1 LSTMF
6 TEDPPA
12 KSVMPL
18 LTVQKLTKTFGGL
31 TAVNDISFELEKN
44 DILSVIGPN
53 GAGKTTLFNM
63 LTGIYQ
69 PTEGQIV
76 LQKEG
81 KACTLQGLKSHQI
94 NQEGLARTFQNIRL
108 FNKMTVLENVM
119 VGRHVRTNNGL
130 WAIII
135 PNRKARIEEEQT
147 IEQAME
153 KLEFVGL
160 EDKAFIQADSLSY
173 GDQRRLEIARALAT
187 DPTILLLDE
196 PAAGMNPQEKKQ
208 LIGLIRRIQEKGV
221 TIILIE
227 HDMGLVMN
235 ISDHIVVM
243 NFGQKICEGTPEVV
257 RENPEVI
264 KAYLGA

>member
-1 LSTMF
+1 MF
-6 TEDPPA
+6 TEVLQA
-12 KSVMPL
+12 KSVMTL

-31 TAVNDISFELEKN
+31 TAVKDISFELEKN

-69 PTEGQIV
+69 PTEGQIM
-76 LQKEG
+76 LKKDEDDKER
-81 KACTLQGLKSHQI
+81 TLQGLKSHQI
-94 NQEGLARTFQNIRL
+94 NQAGLARTFQNIRL

-119 VGRHVRTNNGL
+119 VGRHVRTSNGL
-130 WAIII
+130 WAILI
-135 PNRKARIEEEQT
+135 PNKKARIEEEET
-147 IEQAME
+147 IEQSME

-160 EDKAFIQADSLSY
+160 GDKAFIQADSLSY

-221 TIILIE
+221 TVILIE